1 MIDMIVPSTNREL
14 DDVHRLMRDFVS
26 WHMERHSQ
34 DTELINKYF
43 DRCEFEEELS
53 NLPGIYGGPEGA
65 LLLAYFGGKAAGCVA
80 LKRLDEKTC
89 EMKRMYVDS
98 KVQGKGVGRAL
109 GAGIVEKAKE
119 AGYSKMYL
127 DNKHQSD
134 RSNDFVSVNGFHRC
148 RPILRCTKRAARM
161 AHIYEVRS
169 MRTEKAQ
176 QGRGSPTLDRS
187 LPSLPLRSVAVKR
200 V

>member
-14 DDVHRLMRDFVS
+14 DDVRRLMRDFVS

-34 DTELINKYF
+34 DIELINKYF

-80 LKRLDEKTC
+80 LKRLDEETC

-98 KVQGKGVGRAL
+98 KVQGKGVGKAL
-109 GAGIVEKAKE
+109 GAGIVEKAKD

-127 DNKHQSD
+127 DTSINQTEAMT
-134 RSNDFVSVNGFHRC
+134 
-148 RPILRCTKRAARM
+148 L
-161 AHIYEVRS
+161 YRS
-169 MRTEKAQ
+169 MGFIDTDPYYDVPKEL
-176 QGRGSPTLDRS
+176 RGWLIFMSLD
-187 LPSLPLRSVAVKR
+187 L
-200 V
+200 